1 MSDAGPF
8 VLAFH
13 SVSIPNPTIVVRKAY
28 FFLVVTRLDVIEGC
42 LLACVI
48 VIAPRGLS
56 SFLLASPVAEKGPFL
71 LLRINPIISRGL
83 IPVFEAGESNRTK
96 RNRFPIP

>member
-13 SVSIPNPTIVVRKAY
+13 SVSIPNPTIVGRKAY
-28 FFLVVTRLDVIEGC
+28 CFLVVARVDVIEGC
-42 LLACVI
+42 LLLAC

-56 SFLLASPVAEKGPFL
+56 SFLLASPVAEKHFL
-71 LLRINPIISRGL
+71 CFESILSSISRGL
-83 IPVFEAGESNRTK
+83 MNLTGLQAKPLALC
-96 RNRFPIP
+96 